1 MPRKSSNWV
10 LPGTIFGKCCA
21 PTSRSAGSRN
31 RDQQPS
37 ARGDRHRSDVRGGC
51 SSRHHHRC
59 TPGRCTGRNCRRR
72 RDHKSCS
79 GWCSA
84 RSSPAADSDKY
95 TRPKARTACNVIDA
109 AEAVRCV
116 TEAIQRRPATT
127 VRGGGGTSP
136 PNLAASATNRTPF
149 VALLRVRRE
158 CAPRTRC
165 QPFCRDEICRPVF
178 PPLPVPCPRR
188 K

>member
-127 VRGGGGTSP
+127 VRGGWWHVPTEFGGQRHEQDTVRRPTSR
-136 PNLAASATNRTPF
+136 SQ
-149 VALLRVRRE
+149 RVRSTHE
-158 CAPRTRC
+158 VSAVL
-165 QPFCRDEICRPVF
+165 QG
-178 PPLPVPCPRR
+178 
-188 K
+188 